1 MAEIVYKSLS
11 SLSPIELKYEY
22 NRNEELVSQT
32 TTYQDGFSFY
42 EVEGL
47 KGFQDIAINRDSVLV
62 LTSAVDLSAVFTPGQ
77 EVELG
82 KLPGSFLLQP
92 RNSTIYFV
100 KYKET
105 TNSLVQTLTSASI
118 IYLQPVNNTNEV
130 ELFIENKYIQ
140 VEAEYPYK
148 AYLGDRSLDPEEIN
162 RQRFETVY
170 DGGFISFKTKTD
182 SGYRYLAFNN
192 DNVLRA
198 VGLILN
204 DTIVNDYVFKCLP
217 ITSTTLSRGFTPS
230 NNWVTYYFDF
240 EQESENK
247 TVTVNKDI
255 NSTQTNLLVD
265 LPLEKAAE
273 SGSVT
278 VNIANLK
285 TALTPSGGPAP
296 ISNAYDKTVI
306 TTN

>member
-22 NRNEELVSQT
+22 YRDEELVSQT

-47 KGFQDIAINRDSVLV
+47 KGFQDVTINRDSVLI
-62 LTSAVDLSAVFTPGQ
+62 LTSTVDLSSVFTASQ

-92 RNSTIYFV
+92 RNSTIYFL

-118 IYLQPVNNTNEV
+118 IYLQPINNTNEV
-130 ELFIENKYIQ
+130 ELFIDNKYIQ

-148 AYLGDRSLDPEEIN
+148 VYLGDRTLDPEEIN
-162 RQRFETVY
+162 RQRFKTVY
-170 DGGFISFKTKTD
+170 DNGFISFKTKTD

-204 DTIVNDYVFKCLP
+204 DTIINDYIFKCLP
-217 ITSTTLSRGFTPS
+217 ITSTTLNRGFKPS
-230 NNWVTYYFDF
+230 NDWVTYYFDI
-240 EQESENK
+240 EQENENK
-247 TVTVNKDI
+247 TVTINKDL
-255 NSTQTNLLVD
+255 NTTQTNLLVD
-265 LPLEKAAE
+265 LPLERAAE
-273 SGSVT
+273 TGSVT

-296 ISNAYDKTVI
+296 VNNAYDKTVI

>member
-22 NRNEELVSQT
+22 NRKEELVSQT

-82 KLPGSFLLQP
+82 KLPGSFLIQP

-118 IYLQPVNNTNEV
+118 IYLQPVSNTNEV
-130 ELFIENKYIQ
+130 ELFIDNKYVQ

-230 NNWVTYYFDF
+230 NNWVTYYFDI

-247 TVTVNKDI
+247 TVTINKDI

-265 LPLEKAAE
+265 LPLERAAE
-273 SGSVT
+273 AGSVT

-285 TALTPSGGPAP
+285 TALTPTGGPAP

>member
-11 SLSPIELKYEY
+11 SLSPIELKYRY
-22 NRNEELVSQT
+22 YRDEELVSQT

-47 KGFQDIAINRDSVLV
+47 KGFQDVAINRDSVLV
-62 LTSAVDLSAVFTPGQ
+62 LTSAVDLNTVFTSSE

-118 IYLQPVNNTNEV
+118 VYLQPVNNTNDV
-130 ELFIENKYIQ
+130 ELFIDNKFIQ

-148 AYLGDRSLDPEEIN
+148 AFLNERTLDPEEIH
-162 RQRFETVY
+162 RQRFEVVY
-170 DGGFISFKTKTD
+170 DGGLISLKTKTD

-204 DTIVNDYVFKCLP
+204 DTVINDYIFKCIP
-217 ITSTTLSRGFTPS
+217 ITSTTLNRGFTPS
-230 NNWVTYYFDF
+230 NDWVTYYFDI
-240 EQESENK
+240 EQETENK
-247 TVTVNKDI
+247 TVTINKNI
-255 NSTQTNLLVD
+255 NATETNLLID

-273 SGSVT
+273 TGSVT

-285 TALTPSGGPAP
+285 TALTPAGGPAP
-296 ISNAYDKTVI
+296 VNNAYDKTVI